1 MKIPGPDHPI
11 SVTPAQTRWRVHFAG
26 HVIADSDR
34 ALVLKESTYPAVV
47 YFPREDVSMEYFART
62 ERSTHCPFKGD
73 ASYYTVLMDGQFAE
87 SGVWSYEDPFP
98 AMAGIAGYL
107 AFYPDKFEV
116 YAVEDAAVNPRHADR
131 AATDVD
137 AIVQHTD
144 SGGGVSQRD
153 HWAPNVEGP
162 EEGGVR

>member
-1 MKIPGPDHPI
+1 MKIPGPGHPI
-11 SVTPAQTRWRVHFAG
+11 DVTPATTRWRVQFAG

-34 ALVLKESTYPAVV
+34 ALVLREASYPAVV
-47 YFPREDVSMEYFART
+47 YFPREDVSMDYLART

-87 SGVWSYEDPFP
+87 SGVWSYEAPFP
-98 AMAGIAGYL
+98 AMSAIAGHL
-107 AFYPDKFEV
+107 AFYPDKFEI
-116 YAVEDAAVNPRHADR
+116 YAVDDAVVNPGHVEQDSG
-131 AATDVD
+131 VD

-144 SGGGVSQRD
+144 SGAGVSQRE

-162 EEGGVR
+162 DEGGVR